1 MTLSVGVAKA
11 DITPPVGCVMG
22 GYGARK
28 GRAESVA
35 APLHCRAFVFDDG
48 ETRLALAVC
57 DLVFVTHDITSRAR
71 RLVAEETGIPE
82 ECVMVTGTHTHSG
95 PAGLTMGLDPVF
107 TESVSRKVAGAI
119 EEAFRVRRPAW
130 LKYAEVPVSTIS
142 QNRRDPDGLIE
153 TTARLLIAERAD
165 TPETLATIVNYACHA
180 TVLEYDNLAIS
191 PDFPGAVVGS
201 LEENVGG
208 QAVYLQG
215 CCGSINPVWMRHDH
229 AEARRVGSIL
239 GLAAG
244 RAVLEALPLQRGQW
258 SVNLSLAE
266 DVPKPLPPNCRV
278 VSDGSLAASSVK
290 AKLSF
295 RPRASARDS
304 EAELADIEAA
314 LSRAGEAEQR
324 RALLARRAA
333 VRMELHFATR
343 PYQYAVHGD
352 ADNSGDDESSE
363 VEVQTLRLGVDTI
376 IVGLP
381 GEPFLEIGDEIR
393 GRSGV
398 PNVLVSGYA
407 NEAIGYV
414 PVATEFP
421 SNGYEVG
428 CARFTPEAAETLIEA
443 ALVSIDASGTGD
455 RGRG

>member
-48 ETRLALAVC
+48 ETTLALAVC

-71 RLVAEETGIPE
+71 RLVAEGLGIPE
-82 ECVMVTGTHTHSG
+82 HCVMVTGTHTHSG
-95 PAGLTMGLDPVF
+95 PAGLTVVLDAVF
-107 TESVSRKVAGAI
+107 TESVSRKIAGAI
-119 EEAFRVRRPAW
+119 DEAYRGRQPAW
-130 LKYAEVPVSTIS
+130 LKYAEVPVTTIS

-153 TTARLLIAERAD
+153 TTARILIAESAD
-165 TPETLATIVNYACHA
+165 TPQTLATIVNYACHA
-180 TVLEYDNLAIS
+180 TVLEYDNLGIS
-191 PDFPGAVVGS
+191 PDFPGAVVSS
-201 LEENVGG
+201 LEQNVGG

-229 AEARRVGSIL
+229 AEVRRIGNIL

-244 RAVLEALPLQRGQW
+244 RAVLEALPLERGQW
-258 SVNLSLAE
+258 SVNLSLAA
-266 DVPKPLPPNCRV
+266 DVPKPVPANCRV
-278 VSDGSLAASSVK
+278 VSDGPLAASSVR
-290 AKLSF
+290 AKLSL
-295 RPRASARDS
+295 RPRASAADS
-304 EAELADIEAA
+304 EAELSDLDAA
-314 LSRAGEAEQR
+314 LSRPGGPEQR
-324 RALLARRAA
+324 RPLLARRAA
-333 VRMELHFATR
+333 VRMELYFANR

-352 ADNSGDDESSE
+352 ADNGGAGESGD
-363 VEVQTLRLGVDTI
+363 VEVQTLRLGADTI

-381 GEPFLEIGDEIR
+381 GEPFLEIGYEIR
-393 GRSGV
+393 RRSGV
-398 PNVLVSGYA
+398 ANVLVAGYA
-407 NEAIGYV
+407 NEAIGYI

-428 CARFTPEAAETLIEA
+428 CARFTQEAAETLIEA
-443 ALVSIDASGTGD
+443 ALVSIGAAGG
-455 RGRG
+455 